1 MTGFLFRKHCC
12 SAVLAACAAAIVLL
26 GFAVLP
32 HHAMAV
38 PAASDMAAPALTPV
52 DHSTAGKT
60 CGIGSGNFARTCR
73 PGTYNRC
80 MNAVA
85 RRVEG
90 FTAERCARERDACSS
105 CLKDMH
111 ACIGRI
117 GHFAGY
123 VTFSTCDTCKTRF
136 SSCLEKRSR

>member
-1 MTGFLFRKHCC
+1 MTGCTIGKHTF
-12 SAVLAACAAAIVLL
+12 SVARAACAAAILL
-26 GFAVLP
+26 LVFAVP
-32 HHAMAV
+32 HHHARAV
-38 PAASDMAAPALTPV
+38 PAASDLTPPALTPV